1 MMSTALLPAISASVW
16 MFVMSSLIARRLRAM
31 ASLSP
36 GVRYD
41 GNRLECCVPGA

>member
-1 MMSTALLPAISASVW
+1 LLPEISASDW
-16 MFVMSSLIARRLRAM
+16 MLVISNLIADRFA
-31 ASLSP
+31 AIVALSP

>member
-1 MMSTALLPAISASVW
+1 MMSTALLPAISASAW
-16 MFVMSSLIARRLRAM
+16 MFVMSSLIARRFAGDRLAE
-31 ASLSP
+31 P

>member
-1 MMSTALLPAISASVW
+1 MMSTALLPVISASAW
-16 MFVMSSLIARRLRAM
+16 MLVMSSLIAPQVAAI
-31 ASLSP
+31 ASLRP